1 MEILTNREVEV
12 FDSGYKLGFHAG
24 QLAWRKRMTADSQR
38 RLASIGGE
46 QIATRR
52 GNISLE
58 EYGEL
63 LNLKEEEN
71 DNSQI
76 S

>member
-1 MEILTNREVEV
+1 MKIHTDREIEI
-12 FDSGYKLGFHAG
+12 FDAAYKLGFHAG
-24 QLAWRKRMTADSQR
+24 QLDWRKHMIADSQR